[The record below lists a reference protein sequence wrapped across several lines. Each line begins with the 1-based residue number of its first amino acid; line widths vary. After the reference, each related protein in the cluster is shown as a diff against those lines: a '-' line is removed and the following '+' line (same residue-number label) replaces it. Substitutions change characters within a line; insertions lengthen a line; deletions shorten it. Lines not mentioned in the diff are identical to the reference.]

1 MRLRLLEPALLIEMD
16 DTLDRGIL
24 LVVEWVLGV
33 LSTSSCY
40 SSKELPGPSLE
51 APEEG
56 L

>member
-1 MRLRLLEPALLIEMD
+1 MRLRLLEPVLLIEMD

-24 LVVEWVLGV
+24 LVVEWIIGGLEA
-33 LSTSSCY
+33 SSCD